1 MDKQYIVDLSQRLI
15 PGKEHNFNFDID
27 LRDAAESME
36 LAYDDSVWY
45 KIAYV
50 SMCTHNSTH
59 VEVPFH
65 HIKEGL
71 QVADFPLERLIGNLT
86 LLDFSYKP
94 DDGVITLED
103 LKQYDDQIHEGDIL
117 FIKTHMDKYFR
128 SADWNTYPYIE
139 VAGIEW
145 LISKKIAVLGTDAA
159 GIECQTAYNQPG
171 HVTLFK
177 ANIPLVESLTNLDA
191 VESGKYL
198 VCILPLP
205 IEKGDACPSALPRSP
220 RKASERCWPNKSNRA
235 VLQARDFTHKKATV
249 PAGTA
254 AFCITSCCARIR
266 HFRPINVIDFHN
278 IHLCHLFG
286 GRHLCMLCCSNIVL
300 TFLTRILTKLP
311 KSAHFWLSFEPLEK
325 SSFFKG
331 ECQNTLIQLWFWAD
345 KTA

>member
-205 IEKGDACPSALPRSP
+205 IEKGDACPVR
-220 RKASERCWPNKSNRA
+220 
-235 VLQARDFTHKKATV
+235 V
-249 PAGTA
+249 TA
-254 AFCITSCCARIR
+254 IAKEGLR
-266 HFRPINVIDFHN
+266 N
-278 IHLCHLFG
+278 
-286 GRHLCMLCCSNIVL
+286 ML
-300 TFLTRILTKLP
+300 
-311 KSAHFWLSFEPLEK
+311 AE
-325 SSFFKG
+325 
-331 ECQNTLIQLWFWAD
+331 
-345 KTA
+345 

>member
-171 HVTLFK
+171 HVTL
-177 ANIPLVESLTNLDA
+177 
-191 VESGKYL
+191 
-198 VCILPLP
+198 
-205 IEKGDACPSALPRSP
+205 
-220 RKASERCWPNKSNRA
+220 
-235 VLQARDFTHKKATV
+235 
-249 PAGTA
+249 
-254 AFCITSCCARIR
+254 
-266 HFRPINVIDFHN
+266 
-278 IHLCHLFG
+278 
-286 GRHLCMLCCSNIVL
+286 
-300 TFLTRILTKLP
+300 
-311 KSAHFWLSFEPLEK
+311 
-325 SSFFKG
+325 
-331 ECQNTLIQLWFWAD
+331 
-345 KTA
+345 